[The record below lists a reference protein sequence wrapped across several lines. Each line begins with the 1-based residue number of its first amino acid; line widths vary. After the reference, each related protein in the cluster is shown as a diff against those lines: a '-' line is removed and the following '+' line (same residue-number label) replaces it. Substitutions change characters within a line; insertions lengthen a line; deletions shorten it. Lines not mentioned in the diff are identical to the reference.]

1 MNLRDDEIVES
12 WLTSE
17 EADYEGLGEHLR
29 TIATQAQGIADQIGD
44 GADRLGADLSDAEK
58 RADGAYQNA
67 YDAMTAYAIAARQI
81 SIEAEIRATTFMA
94 MQPLSDDRA
103 GRRKAAGY
111 AILLGNA
118 LAELLKYQ
126 RRAADLSIAYGNKSP
141 DNAERGGASAC
152 GKTRTPK

>member
-1 MNLRDDEIVES
+1 MNIRDDEIVES

-17 EADYEGLGEHLR
+17 EADYEALGEHLR
-29 TIATQAQGIADQIGD
+29 TIATQAQGIADQIAV
-44 GADRLGADLSDAEK
+44 GADRLGADLSDAQK
-58 RADGAYQNA
+58 GMDVAFHKA

-94 MQPLSDDRA
+94 MQPLSDDRV

-118 LAELLKYQ
+118 LAELVKYQ
-126 RRAADLSIAYGNKSP
+126 RRAADLSIAYGSRSL
-141 DNAERGGASAC
+141 DDAEHGGKSAC
-152 GKTRTPK
+152 GEKRNPK

>member
-1 MNLRDDEIVES
+1 MNIRDNEIVES

-44 GADRLGADLSDAEK
+44 GADSLGADLSDAQK
-58 RADGAYQNA
+58 RTDGAFQKA

-118 LAELLKYQ
+118 LAELLKFQ
-126 RRAADLSIAYGNKSP
+126 RRAADLSIAYGSKSP
-141 DNAERGGASAC
+141 DDAERGGRPAT
-152 GKTRTPK
+152 GKSRTPK